1 MIGAVALGAVI
12 LYAATS
18 WLLTVCRYLIAN
30 RAEVTQNCCGRWRA
44 GRRALGYG
52 AVPRMLAARPGFVL
66 LACLGFVA
74 AAIEMGCV
82 HSQAPPVWGYYD
94 QCAAENPSVLAM
106 AECGN
111 RSVWRSASPTIPVR
125 RKALC
130 LWSTSTR

>member
-1 MIGAVALGAVI
+1 MR
-12 LYAATS
+12 
-18 WLLTVCRYLIAN
+18 RYLIAN

-74 AAIEMGCV
+74 AAIETGCV

-94 QCAAENPSVLAM
+94 QCAAENPSFLAM
-106 AECGN
+106 AECGRQKRMAECVAN
-111 RSVWRSASPTIPVR
+111 NTCSAELASAIGQKQENDGSR
-125 RKALC
+125 GDAAIHGI
-130 LWSTSTR
+130 

>member
-1 MIGAVALGAVI
+1 MR
-12 LYAATS
+12 
-18 WLLTVCRYLIAN
+18 RYLIAN
-30 RAEVTQNCCGRWRA
+30 RAEVTQNCCGLWRA
-44 GRRALGYG
+44 ARRALGYG

-94 QCAAENPSVLAM
+94 QCAAENPSFLAM
-106 AECGN
+106 AECVAN
-111 RSVWRSASPTIPVR
+111 NTCSAEGTG
-125 RKALC
+125 